1 MRTYCEE
8 NTNQYQAVVTELR
21 QFAADHNAAMSDL
34 KQHVTSNITP
44 LAVGIS
50 KISRRLEGQEVRE
63 FRDWLTPDYF
73 IEDELRELL
82 SKCAYQSGEWLLN
95 SGEMRRWLQEGTSRF
110 FVVIGPVA
118 QHIMKQDLVC
128 LPVFIKFGAN
138 MDLTLILRRLLTSLI
153 PFVDSS
159 LPASLHQLRRCN
171 SFNHCQLLEILNDIS
186 SSFSSPVYII
196 LDALDEFNVLTRRD
210 LLDLLSSLLNIKV
223 FVTSRA
229 LPLFDELSAIKLDLV
244 TSNLYDL
251 NAFIE
256 AEVTDIGRVKEMV
269 QLVTAASCQLFLL
282 ASLHVRSLHQCQRRS
297 TALKTARNLPR
308 TARDHYALTIKRIK
322 KRAILDVESSDAA
335 LACLLWVWKAKY
347 PLFPVELSEAVAS
360 LMDDLT
366 GVSAEPYLIPP
377 SKLLDLCEGLLH
389 IQEGVVTFSRQYT

>member
-1 MRTYCEE
+1 MTRT
-8 NTNQYQAVVTELR
+8 
-21 QFAADHNAAMSDL
+21 
-34 KQHVTSNITP
+34 
-44 LAVGIS
+44 
-50 KISRRLEGQEVRE
+50 GQEVRE

-110 FVVIGPVA
+110 FVVIGPGEKELRVSMSSEFLTPMQLVVERLYSRQYFTFVTRRNATFTLFSSLVA

-256 AEVTDIGRVKEMV
+256 AEVTDIGRVLNSPSLEVKEMV
-269 QLVTAASCQLFLL
+269 QLVTAASCQLCVFHYHYFLGSRLHL
-282 ASLHVRSLHQCQRRS
+282 ASSLHPFMFVRCTNVSGAQRRS
-297 TALKTARNLPR
+297 KLQEIFREQRGIIMLSQSSALK
-308 TARDHYALTIKRIK
+308 K
-322 KRAILDVESSDAA
+322 
-335 LACLLWVWKAKY
+335 
-347 PLFPVELSEAVAS
+347 
-360 LMDDLT
+360 
-366 GVSAEPYLIPP
+366 G
-377 SKLLDLCEGLLH
+377 
-389 IQEGVVTFSRQYT
+389 QY